1 MPRAGRK
8 KDDFGI
14 YHITQKSAE
23 DKILFE
29 TDNDRQQF
37 LKILDRSRDK
47 NNFKIY
53 SFCLTKPDEYHIII
67 DSNGCDISKIMRE
80 VNISFSIYKEC
91 RGCLFKDRF
100 KSELLDSQ
108 FEITDKTFK
117 MDDTKNAG
125 EYFHS
130 ACLSMN
136 RIIDESN
143 IRLDEVISTF
153 EKGLESNCGERI
165 LTIDSAALKLEELV
179 IKEGLTISDLKKHK
193 EKRNQLIKEMRT
205 CSNLSLKDIGV
216 VFGGLSESTV
226 SKIIN
231 SL

>member
-29 TDNDRQQF
+29 TDDDRQQF
-37 LKILDRSRDK
+37 LRILDRSRDK
-47 NNFKIY
+47 NNFRIY
-53 SFCLTKPDEYHIII
+53 SFCLTKPHEYHLII

-117 MDDTKNAG
+117 MDDTEKAG
-125 EYFHS
+125 EFFHS
-130 ACLSMN
+130 ACLTMN
-136 RIIDESN
+136 RMIDKSN
-143 IRLDEVISTF
+143 IRLDEVKGTF
-153 EKGLESNCGERI
+153 EKVSEENCGERI
-165 LTIDSAALKLEELV
+165 MTIDDAAKKLEELV
-179 IKEGLTISDLKKHK
+179 INEGLTIPELKKHK
-193 EKRNQLIKEMRT
+193 EMRNQLMKEMRS
-205 CSNLSLKDIGV
+205 CSNLSLKEIGV

-231 SL
+231 SI